1 MKDSENFRKFR
12 ECKASSKTKVGPGGR
27 ALCEINDPRKFSLS
41 NTLTT
46 QTSPHHLNLNSV
58 PVEALEIRKV
68 DPL

>member
-1 MKDSENFRKFR
+1 MS
-12 ECKASSKTKVGPGGR
+12 SSKSKVGPGGR

-58 PVEALEIRKV
+58 PVETLEIRKV